1 METQYAISKWN
12 LTVTT
17 GVFTLDYDGFDLTAP
32 AYGLSE
38 AQCQAS
44 CLAWAG
50 CRQAL
55 YRPRSTKCSLK
66 SYFLEDIFLL
76 TLEPSSAFGMAING
90 LAGDGEPSVVNLQP
104 RQTARGLPLDFL
116 CTFQRSFNASS
127 SQVLR
132 VMTVAGP
139 ELCARACMRRLDCA
153 GIEHTMGAA
162 GPGMQPGPAACTLL
176 VGPFPQVLQ
185 PPPSPATAHACL
197 RLSTAT
203 APRLTLTSVSDMA
216 STGSIQLSDLL
227 TTASCPLADVKL
239 SFSGYDPGGLLLGTT
254 FFDTL
259 LVEASSCHQLC
270 LGTWTSAAAAA
281 IADGVGGVGDGGDSD
296 SEYRMIT

>member
-1 METQYAISKWN
+1 M
-12 LTVTT
+12 V
-17 GVFTLDYDGFDLTAP
+17 
-32 AYGLSE
+32 
-38 AQCQAS
+38 
-44 CLAWAG
+44 
-50 CRQAL
+50 
-55 YRPRSTKCSLK
+55 
-66 SYFLEDIFLL
+66 FLL

-90 LAGDGEPSVVNLQP
+90 LAGDGEPSVNLLP
-104 RQTARGLPLDFL
+104 RQAARGLPLDFL

-153 GIEHTMGAA
+153 GFEHTMGAA

-227 TTASCPLADVKL
+227 TPASCPLALIKL